1 MSNFSD
7 SFRILRFTNGQ
18 KHLFLFVLHI
28 SPQISWKIDRNNVFL
43 YDFKVSFVLKEWT

>member
-18 KHLFLFVLHI
+18 KLLFLFVLHI
-28 SPQISWKIDRNNVFL
+28 SPQISWEIDRNNVSL
-43 YDFKVSFVLKEWT
+43 YDFKVSFVIKEWT